1 MDPEEGAYIAWFTS
15 TLNDEGFEYHA
26 KKTYIAWF
34 TSTGDNSWWTL
45 PGFSHLATLAVALRD
60 LYLFF
65 LYR

>member
-15 TLNDEGFEYHA
+15 TLNDEGLECLA

-45 PGFSHLATLAVALRD
+45 PGFSHLATLA
-60 LYLFF
+60 
-65 LYR
+65 